1 MPDDDALSA
10 IEENNRR
17 AEERA
22 LAGLKAAG
30 DALLRSPRSP
40 LAKKWY
46 RDATEKLKDV
56 RLFNEQRLEHYYA
69 SKN

>member
-10 IEENNRR
+10 IEEDNRR

-22 LAGLKAAG
+22 LVGLKAAG
-30 DALLRSPRSP
+30 DALLKSPRSP
-40 LAKKWY
+40 LAKKRY

-56 RLFNEQRLEHYYA
+56 RLFNEQRLEHYYV
-69 SKN
+69 SKP